1 MCFPVTIKAGPTDPR
16 TINNVIRT
24 IFTDRNPDDQIKI
37 TFRDF
42 YDSSTGTSV
51 PCLKSHSYS
60 AKTSDGDNYE
70 VSVDGGDY
78 KKYFHPQALKIGFDP
93 TVCLF
98 NERPVFDLTY
108 TRFTNWIGSELRK
121 GNISEISFIPG
132 DGITQPV
139 TFKGSTVSAPRAVT
153 LDPSERAAIA
163 KALKQSLGTQQS
175 NMLTRLRD
183 YFGAQSRSSRAI
195 SLYMTLFSNI
205 SKSYQLTLVPKEDV
219 WFLTDIKDL
228 FEVVKAEEDFAD
240 KIEKLVEKIGF
251 IYYKPGS

>member
-1 MCFPVTIKAGPTDPR
+1 GELNTLYTLMQQARDEELSLDEDIEWWKKRRSLDNKNYRELMGHVGGKGVFKRKYAAKNIGYPKSVSRKKLGKLGAPYMMDPQMKLPKSAPPGIMEQKVQNVLGSGPTDPR

-98 NERPVFDLTY
+98 NERPVFDL
-108 TRFTNWIGSELRK
+108 
-121 GNISEISFIPG
+121 
-132 DGITQPV
+132 
-139 TFKGSTVSAPRAVT
+139 
-153 LDPSERAAIA
+153 
-163 KALKQSLGTQQS
+163 
-175 NMLTRLRD
+175 
-183 YFGAQSRSSRAI
+183 
-195 SLYMTLFSNI
+195 
-205 SKSYQLTLVPKEDV
+205 
-219 WFLTDIKDL
+219 
-228 FEVVKAEEDFAD
+228 
-240 KIEKLVEKIGF
+240 
-251 IYYKPGS
+251 